1 MTRNALCVTLVV
13 CVACVSM
20 AIASVDRTPP
30 ALPRQFQAELAIVS
44 HLTDPRQSYPPSRR
58 EMRVLYDYDNKL
70 ARADVLEGHDAG
82 KSFMRVLYD
91 YDNKLARADVLEGH
105 DAGKSFVRRYD
116 VKKEYMV
123 KHGKYRKCERAYLG
137 EDMPDPVIPFE
148 QEFVGVERVR
158 GRRCEHWTHTYANT
172 RVHIYVE
179 ELTKLPIR
187 LTEETVIAGTP
198 TLMLTYDLNN
208 LRIGAQVGGIVMCP

>member
-82 KSFMRVLYD
+82 KSF
-91 YDNKLARADVLEGH
+91 
-105 DAGKSFVRRYD
+105 VRRYD

-148 QEFVGVERVR
+148 QEFVVGLSTCGNRLSRSFQLAHECLQGVERVR

-179 ELTKLPIR
+179 ELTKR
-187 LTEETVIAGTP
+187 EDTVV
-198 TLMLTYDLNN
+198 D
-208 LRIGAQVGGIVMCP
+208 